1 MDRLLTGCAGMTRG
15 PLRHIAALLLAL
27 LMLTLGTGRAEA
39 ASCYY
44 ATSQGSTGPANWQSY
59 CWLDFTGYNDT
70 AARSSAGQAMSY
82 TLPDGTV
89 MTFTLKISGGPITG
103 VTAPSWGGAAIGN
116 TAFLG
121 IGGKP
126 ILYQTTAGTTTV
138 ATITDILL
146 TPPAGASQITSYMF
160 VAADGESSNDSES
173 LTFQTN
179 GGNWV
184 MLDTAGPTSGSNYPV
199 TSGVGTQTF
208 TISGVGGLV
217 GANIV
222 GSSTPTTLTA
232 TIAAGGLQGVMFA
245 VRFASIRLNLQLTG
259 ARAAAADQFAFNIN
273 ATNGGTTLAS
283 GTSSGTGNGPF
294 TAASLTTAS
303 ALPLTLTQ
311 AMAAGSVNPLTDY
324 RSSLT
329 CTNSVSSSTPLPSG
343 VITTNYSFGALQ
355 FGDLVTCT
363 FTNTVFPHLRLT
375 KALGTGGRRF
385 STDQFVMQI
394 NQGSTTVATT
404 TTTGTSAT
412 VNNASTPQVMVSAG
426 TAYAFTEVGAGNTS
440 LTQYTSAMTCTNAFT
455 GSSTALP
462 SAVGGTVT
470 PQMGDVI
477 SCTITN
483 TRRAANVTLTL
494 VKTSSVISDPVNGST
509 NPKMIP
515 GSIVLYSILVS
526 NTGQTAVDNNSVL
539 LIDSLPSQMRVG
551 TAATPTFTQGS
562 PTSGLTFNATN
573 DIRYSNSG
581 TAPTTFAGCTY
592 TPTMAYDPA
601 VKFVCVNPKGTM
613 AGSTGTPPNFTIS
626 FRAQMQ

>member
-1 MDRLLTGCAGMTRG
+1 MRGMSRG
-15 PLRHIAALLLAL
+15 QFRQFAALLLAL
-27 LMLTLGTGRAEA
+27 LMLSFGAGRAEA
-39 ASCYY
+39 ASCFY
-44 ATSQGSTGPANWQSY
+44 ATSQGSTGPANWNSY

-70 AARSSAGQAMSY
+70 AARSTAGQAMSY

-89 MTFTLKISGGPITG
+89 MTFTLKISGAAITG
-103 VTAPSWGGAAIGN
+103 AAAPSWTGAAIGN

-121 IGGKP
+121 IGGRP
-126 ILYQTTAGTTTV
+126 ILYQSAAGTTTAAISNIV
-138 ATITDILL
+138 L
-146 TPPAGASQITSYMF
+146 TPPAGVSQITSYMF
-160 VAADGESSNDSES
+160 VAADGESSNESES
-173 LTFQTN
+173 LSFQTN

-184 MLDTAGPTSGSNYPV
+184 ALDNAGPISGSTYP
-199 TSGVGTQTF
+199 TSSGLGTSTFNIGGVAGT
-208 TISGVGGLV
+208 V

-222 GSSTPTTLTA
+222 GSSTPTSLTT
-232 TIAAGGLQGVMFA
+232 TIVGGGLQGVMFA

-259 ARAAAADQFAFNIN
+259 ARAAAADQFTFNIN
-273 ATNGGTTLAS
+273 ATSGGATLAS

-294 TAASLTTAS
+294 SAATLTTAS

-343 VITTNYSFGALQ
+343 VISTNYSFGALQ

-363 FTNTVFPHLRLT
+363 FTNTVFPHLQLT

-394 NQGSTTVATT
+394 NQGTTTVATT
-404 TTTGTSAT
+404 TTTGNSAT
-412 VNNASTPQVMVSAG
+412 VTNGTTPQVMVSAG
-426 TAYAFTEVGAGNTS
+426 TAYAFTELGSGTTS
-440 LTQYTSAMTCTNAFT
+440 LTQYTAAMTCTNAFT
-455 GSSTALP
+455 GSSTTLP

-483 TRRAANVTLTL
+483 TRRGTNATLTL
-494 VKTSSVISDPVNGST
+494 VKTSSVLSDPVNGAT

-515 GSIVLYSILVS
+515 GAIVQYSILVS
-526 NTGQTAVDNNSVL
+526 NTGPTPVDNNTVL

-551 TAATPTFTQGS
+551 TAATPTFTQGT
-562 PTSGLTFNATN
+562 PTSALTFNATN
-573 DIRYSNSG
+573 DIRYSNAAS
-581 TAPTTFAGCTY
+581 APTTYAGCTY
-592 TPTMAYDPA
+592 TPTSAYDAA
-601 VKFVCVNPKGTM
+601 VKFICVNPKGTM
-613 AGSTGTPPNFTIS
+613 AGSSGTPPNFTIS

>member
-1 MDRLLTGCAGMTRG
+1 MRSMSRRQLQQL
-15 PLRHIAALLLAL
+15 AALLLAL
-27 LMLTLGTGRAEA
+27 LMLTFSAGRAEA
-39 ASCYY
+39 ASCSY

-59 CWLDFTGYNDT
+59 CWLDLSGYNDT
-70 AARSSAGQAMSY
+70 AARSAAGQAMTY

-89 MTFTLKISGGPITG
+89 MTFTLNVSGGA
-103 VTAPSWGGAAIGN
+103 VTSVAAPSWGGAAIGN

-126 ILYQTTAGTTTV
+126 VLYQTVAGQTTV
-138 ATITDILL
+138 ATFSNIVL

-160 VAADGESSNDSES
+160 VAADGESSNSGES

-179 GGNWV
+179 GGDWV
-184 MLDTAGPTSGSNYPV
+184 LLDTAGPTSGSTYPI
-199 TSGVGTQTF
+199 TSGIGTQTY
-208 TISGVGGLV
+208 TITGVGGLV
-217 GANIV
+217 GAPIL
-222 GSSTPTTLTA
+222 GSSTPTSLTTTLTS
-232 TIAAGGLQGVMFA
+232 GGLQGAMFA

-259 ARAAAADQFAFNIN
+259 ARAAAADQFTFNIN
-273 ATNGGTTLAS
+273 ATTGGSTLAS
-283 GTSSGTGNGPF
+283 GTSSGSGNGPF

-311 AMAAGSVNPLTDY
+311 AMASGSVNPLTDY

-329 CTNSVSSSTPLPSG
+329 CTNAVSSSTPLPSG

-363 FTNTVFPHLRLT
+363 FTNTVFPHLQLT

-385 STDQFVMQI
+385 NTDQFVMQI

-404 TTTGTSAT
+404 TTTGTNAT
-412 VNNASTPQVMVSAG
+412 VNNASTPQVLASAG
-426 TAYAFTEVGAGNTS
+426 TAYAFTEVGSGTTS

-462 SAVGGTVT
+462 STVGGTVT

-483 TRRAANVTLTL
+483 TRRATNATLTL
-494 VKTSSVISDPVNGST
+494 AKTSSALSDPVNGTT

-526 NTGQTAVDNNSVL
+526 NTGPTAVDNNSVL
-539 LIDSLPSQMRVG
+539 LIDSLPSQMWVG

-562 PTSGLTFNATN
+562 PSSGLTFNAAN
-573 DIRYSNSG
+573 DIRYSNATS
-581 TAPTTFAGCTY
+581 APTTFAGCTY
-592 TPTMAYDPA
+592 TPTTAYDAA
-601 VKFVCVNPKGTM
+601 VKFICVNPKGTM

>member
-1 MDRLLTGCAGMTRG
+1 MPGMSRG
-15 PLRHIAALLLAL
+15 FFRQIALLFLAC
-27 LMLTLGTGRAEA
+27 LMLSLGAGRAEA
-39 ASCYY
+39 ASCFY
-44 ATSQGSTGPANWQSY
+44 ATSQGSTGPANWNSY
-59 CWLDFTGYNDT
+59 CWLDFSGYNDT
-70 AARSSAGQAMSY
+70 AARNGGQAMSY

-89 MTFTLKISGGPITG
+89 MTFTLTMSGAGITG
-103 VTAPSWGGAAIGN
+103 AGAPSWGGAAVGN

-121 IGGKP
+121 IGGRP
-126 ILYQTTAGTTTV
+126 ILYQTAAGTTT
-138 ATITDILL
+138 ATISNIVL
-146 TPPAGASQITSYMF
+146 TPPAGVSQITSYMF
-160 VAADGESSNDSES
+160 VAADGESSNEGES
-173 LTFQTN
+173 LRFVTN
-179 GGNWV
+179 GGNWIA
-184 MLDTAGPTSGSNYPV
+184 LDNSGPISGSTYPTSAGL
-199 TSGVGTQTF
+199 GTNTF
-208 TISGVGGLV
+208 TVTGVPGTV

-222 GSSTPTTLTA
+222 GSSTPTSLTT
-232 TIAAGGLQGVMFA
+232 TIVGGGLQGVMFA

-259 ARAAAADQFAFNIN
+259 ARAASADQFTFNIN
-273 ATNGGTTLAS
+273 ATSGGATLAT

-294 TAASLTTAS
+294 TAATLTTAS

-311 AMAAGSVNPLTDY
+311 SMAAGSLNPLTDY

-343 VITTNYSFGALQ
+343 VLTTNYSFGALQ

-363 FTNTVFPHLRLT
+363 FTNTVFPHMQLT

-385 STDQFVMQI
+385 NTDQFVMNI
-394 NQGSTTVATT
+394 NQGSTTIATT
-404 TTTGTSAT
+404 TTTGTTTT
-412 VNNASTPQVMVSAG
+412 VTNASTPQVMGAAG
-426 TAYAFTEVGAGNTS
+426 TAYTFTELGAGSTS

-462 SAVGGTVT
+462 NAVGGTVT

-483 TRRAANVTLTL
+483 TRRATNATLTL
-494 VKTSSVISDPVNGST
+494 VKTSSVLSDPLNGTT

-515 GSIVLYSILVS
+515 GSIVQYSILVS
-526 NTGQTAVDNNSVL
+526 NTGPTAVDNNTVL

-573 DIRYSNSG
+573 DIRYSNAA
-581 TAPTTFAGCTY
+581 TAPTTYAGCTY
-592 TPTMAYDPA
+592 TPTSAYDA
-601 VKFVCVNPKGTM
+601 SVRFICVNPKGTM

>member
-1 MDRLLTGCAGMTRG
+1 MRAMSRG
-15 PLRHIAALLLAL
+15 RFRQFAALLLAL
-27 LMLTLGTGRAEA
+27 FMLSFGAGRAEA
-39 ASCYY
+39 ASCFY
-44 ATSQGSTGPANWQSY
+44 ATSQGSTGPANWNSY

-70 AARSSAGQAMSY
+70 AARSAGGQAMSY

-89 MTFTLKISGGPITG
+89 MTFTLKITGAAIGGAA
-103 VTAPSWGGAAIGN
+103 APSWTGAAIGN

-126 ILYQTTAGTTTV
+126 ILYQTALGTTTAV
-138 ATITDILL
+138 ISNIVL
-146 TPPAGASQITSYMF
+146 TPPAGVSQITSYMF
-160 VAADGESSNDSES
+160 VAADGESSNEGES
-173 LTFQTN
+173 LGFQTN

-184 MLDTAGPTSGSNYPV
+184 ALDNAGPISGSTYP
-199 TSGVGTQTF
+199 TSSGLGTQTF
-208 TISGVGGLV
+208 SVTGVTGTV

-222 GSSTPTTLTA
+222 GSSTPTSLTT
-232 TIAAGGLQGVMFA
+232 TIVGGGLQGVMFA

-259 ARAAAADQFAFNIN
+259 ARAAAADQFTFDIN
-273 ATNGGTTLAS
+273 ATSGGATLAS

-294 TAASLTTAS
+294 SAATLTTAS

-311 AMAAGSVNPLTDY
+311 AMAAGSVNPLSDY

-343 VITTNYSFGALQ
+343 AITTNYSFGALQ

-363 FTNTVFPHLRLT
+363 FTNTVFPHLQLT

-394 NQGSTTVATT
+394 NQGSTTMATT
-404 TTTGTSAT
+404 TTTGTTTT
-412 VNNASTPQVMVSAG
+412 VTNGTTPQVLVSAG
-426 TAYAFTEVGAGNTS
+426 TAYAFTEVGSGTTS
-440 LTQYTSAMTCTNAFT
+440 LTQYTAAMTCTNAFS
-455 GSSTALP
+455 GSSTTLP

-483 TRRAANVTLTL
+483 TRRATNATLTL
-494 VKTSSVISDPVNGST
+494 VKTSSVLSDPINGST

-515 GSIVLYSILVS
+515 GSIVQYSILAS
-526 NTGQTAVDNNSVL
+526 NTGPTAVDNNSVL

-551 TAATPTFTQGS
+551 TAATPTFTQGT

-573 DIRYSNSG
+573 DIKYSNAAS
-581 TAPTTFAGCTY
+581 APTTFAGCTY
-592 TPTMAYDPA
+592 TPTSAYDAA
-601 VKFVCVNPKGTM
+601 VKFICVNPKGTM
-613 AGSTGTPPNFTIS
+613 AGSTGTPPNFTVS

>member
-1 MDRLLTGCAGMTRG
+1 MRGMSCGQFRQF
-15 PLRHIAALLLAL
+15 AALLVAL
-27 LMLTLGTGRAEA
+27 LMLSFGAGRAEA
-39 ASCYY
+39 ASCFY
-44 ATSQGSTGPANWQSY
+44 ATSQGSTGPANWNSY
-59 CWLDFTGYNDT
+59 CWLDFSGYNDT
-70 AARSSAGQAMSY
+70 AARSTAGQAMSY

-89 MTFTLKISGGPITG
+89 MTFTLNISGAGITG
-103 VTAPSWGGAAIGN
+103 AAAPSWGGAAVGN

-121 IGGKP
+121 IGGRP
-126 ILYQTTAGTTTV
+126 ILYQTAAGTTT
-138 ATITDILL
+138 ATISNIVL
-146 TPPAGASQITSYMF
+146 TPPAGVSQITSYMF
-160 VAADGESSNDSES
+160 VAADGESSNENES
-173 LTFQTN
+173 LRFQTN

-184 MLDTAGPTSGSNYPV
+184 ALDNAGPISGSTYPTSSGLGTSAFNV
-199 TSGVGTQTF
+199 TGVPGT
-208 TISGVGGLV
+208 V

-222 GSSTPTTLTA
+222 GSSTPTSLTT
-232 TIAAGGLQGVMFA
+232 TIVGGGLQGVMFA

-259 ARAAAADQFAFNIN
+259 ARAAAADQFTFNIN
-273 ATNGGTTLAS
+273 ATSGGATLAS
-283 GTSSGTGNGPF
+283 GTSTGTGNGPF
-294 TAASLTTAS
+294 SAATLTTAS

-324 RSSLT
+324 RASLT

-343 VITTNYSFGALQ
+343 VITTNFSFGALQ

-363 FTNTVFPHLRLT
+363 FTNTVFPHLQLT

-385 STDQFVMQI
+385 NTDQFIMQI
-394 NQGSTTVATT
+394 NQGSTTLATT

-412 VNNASTPQVMVSAG
+412 VNNATTPQVMVAAG
-426 TAYAFTEVGAGNTS
+426 TAYAFTELGSGTTS

-455 GSSTALP
+455 GSSTTLP

-483 TRRAANVTLTL
+483 TRRATNATLTL
-494 VKTSSVISDPVNGST
+494 VKTSSVLSDPINGST

-515 GSIVLYSILVS
+515 GAIVQYSILVS
-526 NTGQTAVDNNSVL
+526 NTGNSTVDSNSVL

-551 TAATPTFTQGS
+551 TSATPTFTQGS

-573 DIRYSNSG
+573 DIRYSNAVS
-581 TAPTTFAGCTY
+581 APTTFAGCTY
-592 TPTMAYDPA
+592 TPTTAYDAA
-601 VKFVCVNPKGTM
+601 VRFICVNPKGSM
-613 AGSTGTPPNFTIS
+613 AGSSGTPPNFTIS